1 MTSSMPTQRMH
12 QRLYH
17 WLAARSERKLVAVML
32 GVALAS
38 ALVFLAL
45 ALTMAERGVQAE
57 HEASARRIAELFEA
71 SLKNAML
78 KRDLPGLRD
87 IIEHLGETPGI
98 RDVLILNPAG
108 EVRFAAHSDRLGQ
121 HPANYLDHLCLTAGC
136 DQSPARLTWLYS
148 NTGGSMRIAWP
159 VRNEARCIACHGPAS
174 AKPVN
179 GILVIELS
187 AAAGTQAVHRSTQYL
202 ITAGLIAIALTAG
215 SLVWAL
221 RRTVIRPLAHLTT
234 VTDRLADNDLS
245 VRAHLPG
252 NDELARLGQHF
263 DSMAERLA
271 HTLLRL
277 EGEHSFLQALLD
289 AIPDPV
295 LVIDENYRI
304 VLANTAYR
312 KLLKIPGDCTGH
324 TCHATSRNLTEPC
337 PSTLVV
343 CPVRELATNKE
354 TLRAVMSL
362 QRADGGVLDVE
373 IDAAPLVAADG
384 RRLVVEVLR
393 PLEEKVRF
401 SQEQRLSAVGLLANG
416 VAHEIRNPLA
426 SIRVALQGAQR
437 RLSGKELD
445 RAALSGYLDLVD
457 KEIDRCVTITERL
470 LRMSQPPV
478 PGDARPTAVATA
490 INETLALL
498 AEDASVQHIHME
510 VDIQPDNLA
519 VLADDA
525 ELRMLTLNLA
535 QNAFHAMPNGGCLKV
550 SARVADGM
558 GELVFSDNGVGVT
571 ATDLPLIFMPFFSR
585 RADGKRGSGLGL
597 AICKS
602 MVERFGGSIHADSQV
617 GQGSII
623 TIRLP
628 LK

>member
-1 MTSSMPTQRMH
+1 MTLPTIH
-12 QRLYH
+12 NRLYN
-17 WLAARSERKLVAVML
+17 WLSARSERKLVAVLL
-32 GVALAS
+32 GITLAS

-45 ALTMAERGVQAE
+45 ALTMAERGVRAE
-57 HEASARRIAELFEA
+57 HEASAQRIAGLFEA

-87 IIEHLGETPGI
+87 IVEHLGETPGV
-98 RDVLILNPAG
+98 RDVLILNPTG
-108 EVRFAAHSDRLGQ
+108 EVRFAARSARMGE
-121 HPANYLDHLCLTAGC
+121 HPTHYLDHLCLTTGC
-136 DQSPARLTWLYS
+136 DQSPARLTWL
-148 NTGGSMRIAWP
+148 NANAGGGMRIAWP

-174 AKPVN
+174 ANPVN

-187 AAAGTQAVHRSTQYL
+187 NEAGTQAVHRSTQML
-202 ITAGLIAIALTAG
+202 IAAGLIAIALTAG

-221 RRTVIRPLAHLTT
+221 RRTVMRPLAYLTT
-234 VTDRLADNDLS
+234 VTDRLAESDLS
-245 VRAHLPG
+245 VRANLAG

-263 DSMAERLA
+263 DSMAGRLA
-271 HTLLRL
+271 HTLAKL
-277 EGEHSFLQALLD
+277 EGEHGFLQALLD

-295 LVIDENYRI
+295 LVIDEHYRI
-304 VLANTAYR
+304 VLANMAYR
-312 KLLKIPGDCTGH
+312 KLLKISGDCTGG
-324 TCHATSRNLTEPC
+324 TCHATSRNMAEPC
-337 PSTLVV
+337 PATLLV
-343 CPVRELATNKE
+343 CPVRELATEKGTVRSVM
-354 TLRAVMSL
+354 TLHRV
-362 QRADGGVLDVE
+362 DGGTLNVE
-373 IDAAPLVAADG
+373 IDAAPLIAADG

-445 RAALSGYLDLVD
+445 REALSGYLDLVD
-457 KEIDRCVTITERL
+457 KEIDRCVSITERL

-478 PGDARPTAVATA
+478 PGDARPTAVAPA

-498 AEDASVQHIHME
+498 VEDARVQHIRME
-510 VDIQPDNLA
+510 VDIQPDDLA

-535 QNAFHAMPNGGCLKV
+535 QNAFHAMPEGGCLKV
-550 SARVADGM
+550 STHAANGM
-558 GELVFSDNGVGVT
+558 GELIFQDNGVGV
-571 ATDLPLIFMPFFSR
+571 AAADLPLIFMPFFSR

-597 AICKS
+597 AICKA

-617 GQGSII
+617 SHGSTI
-623 TIRLP
+623 TVRLP
-628 LK
+628 MKLATP